1 MAVPTTESIYNK
13 IYNDLRTAFGAG
25 RGVTKKFISG
35 FAKVVS
41 AIARQVYTFAAEVR
55 KDITPLDC
63 TADMLNRHGLIKLGR
78 VRDTGTQGVYTISQ
92 PATQDSILTP
102 GALFSANGQQ
112 YVSDS
117 GGSEAGGFITSQV
130 RALQAGFVA
139 ALKSGD
145 TVRMQEAAPGIQR
158 IATVLDVVVQAT
170 DAEDVEEYRAKVS
183 RQFAVQMQGM
193 SRADLRAW
201 GESVVNVQAAYP
213 ERRAG
218 SNGEINLY
226 IEAAKLSSTDGLGTP
241 PTTML
246 DAVRDYIEPT
256 IEPIGA
262 GEIYYLPIRAM
273 PVVIKYTGTPTG
285 GDLAAAEAA
294 TESYL
299 NNVRP
304 FVAGA
309 DPLSQEFK
317 GLIRNSLI
325 NAAVVLAAPSG
336 FASVSV
342 EIDGIQQLEYNCKI
356 NEVPYLA
363 GFQEA

>member
-1 MAVPTTESIYNK
+1 MAIPKTESIYNK

-41 AIARQVYTFAAEVR
+41 AIVRQVYTFAAEVR
-55 KDITPLDC
+55 NDITPLDC
-63 TADMLNRHGLIKLGR
+63 TPEMLNRHGLIKLGR
-78 VRDTGTQGVYTISQ
+78 VRDTGTQGIYTISQ
-92 PATQDSILTP
+92 PAAADSVLSA

-112 YVSDS
+112 YVCDA
-117 GGSEAGGFITSQV
+117 GGSEAGGFTTSQV
-130 RALQAGFVA
+130 RALQSGFVA
-139 ALKSGD
+139 ALKAGD
-145 TVRMQEAAPGIQR
+145 TIRMQEASPGVQR
-158 IATVLDVVVQAT
+158 TATVLDVVVQAT
-170 DAEDVEEYRAKVS
+170 DEEDIEEYRAKVS

-218 SNGEINLY
+218 SSGEINLY
-226 IEAAKLSSTDGLGTP
+226 IEAAKLSSIDGLGTP
-241 PTTML
+241 PESML
-246 DAVRDYIEPT
+246 EAVRDYIEPA
-256 IEPIGA
+256 IEPLGS
-262 GEIYYLPIRAM
+262 GEIYYLPIRVM
-273 PVVIKYTGTPTG
+273 PVVIKYTGTPTS

-294 TESYL
+294 VENYL

-309 DPLSQEFK
+309 DPLSLEFK

-325 NAAVVLAAPSG
+325 NAAVVSAASSG

-342 EIDGIQQLEYNCKI
+342 EIDGVAQLEYNCKI

-363 GFQEA
+363 GFEPA